1 MADFGT
7 RRSAPSPLRPG
18 EADTH
23 EPSIPPAP
31 PSVPDPTRDLAGAL
45 HEVSNALTVLM
56 GWIGRAR
63 DAAGDPSEIERALD
77 VATGR
82 AAQARAIV
90 RRAIGAEVEADAP
103 ASTADIVRDAVL
115 GLDPEAKNA
124 GVAIVTSIS
133 DDVAQVPLPGATEV
147 VQILTN
153 LLLNAIAVSPNGAR
167 VTVEARAPAGD
178 VAGSRVVLAV
188 SDQGPGIPIER
199 RATLFEGGVSTRRGG
214 AGIGLRYA
222 ATMARR
228 AGGSLRLTPPGP
240 GGARFEL
247 EWTALGGASASVAT
261 RRPSSTFT
269 RGRLPL
275 EGTRILILEDDAAV
289 IDLLD
294 TALTARGADVVSIR
308 RRDDLEGALGSGH
321 FDAAL
326 FDISPIH
333 TDIQGA
339 LGAVRDK
346 SQGARLVLISGS
358 AETMPPLPPNWVSA
372 WVRKPFEISEILA
385 ALASRPA

>member
-7 RRSAPSPLRPG
+7 GRSAPSLRPG
-18 EADTH
+18 EADAR

-63 DAAGDPSEIERALD
+63 DAHGDEGEIERALD
-77 VATGR
+77 VAAGR

-103 ASTADIVRDAVL
+103 ASTADVVRDAVL

-124 GVAIVTSIS
+124 GVTIVTTIA
-133 DDVAQVPLPGATEV
+133 DDVALVPLAGATEV

-153 LLLNAIAVSPNGAR
+153 LLLNAIAVSPSGGR
-167 VTVEARAPAGD
+167 VTVEARAPEDDAT
-178 VAGSRVVLAV
+178 GSRVLLAV
-188 SDQGPGIPIER
+188 VDEGPGISIER
-199 RATLFEGGVSTRRGG
+199 RATLFDGGASTRRGG

-228 AGGSLRLTPPGP
+228 AGGSLRLAPAGAR
-240 GGARFEL
+240 GARFEL
-247 EWTALGGASASVAT
+247 AWGALGGGTKGAM
-261 RRPSSTFT
+261 RRPSSSNH

-289 IDLLD
+289 VDLLD

-308 RRDDLEGALGSGH
+308 RRDDLEGALGSGR

-333 TDIQGA
+333 KDIQGA
-339 LGAVRDK
+339 IGAVRDK
-346 SQGARLVLISGS
+346 SEGARLVLISGS
-358 AETMPPLPPNWVSA
+358 AESMPPLPAEWIAA
-372 WVRKPFEISEILA
+372 WVRKPFEIAEILA
-385 ALASRPA
+385 ALAPRPT